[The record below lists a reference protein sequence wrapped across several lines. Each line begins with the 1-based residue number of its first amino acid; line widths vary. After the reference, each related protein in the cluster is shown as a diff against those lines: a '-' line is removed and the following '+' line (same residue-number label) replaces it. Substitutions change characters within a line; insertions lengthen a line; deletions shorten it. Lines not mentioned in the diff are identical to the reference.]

1 MAPVQNAIFCCFLP
15 LLIQKLD
22 ITPEDIMVGAAAG
35 TMMETARVL
44 ISYSIA
50 VGLAG
55 PVNAIINS
63 NQIY

>member
-15 LLIQKLD
+15 QLSQKLD
-22 ITPEDIMVGAAAG
+22 ITFEDIMVGGAAG

-55 PVNAIINS
+55 PVTAIVNT
-63 NQIY
+63 NVVY